1 MRGDSVSNPFLQP
14 TDIYT
19 YTLKLRRPAITTEG
33 PTEAEAA
40 IVARHWA
47 YLQDLTSR
55 GILIFAG
62 RTLVSNEESFVS
74 VVFRADS
81 EEKARSVMEGDPGVR
96 EGLFRA
102 RLFPYQVM
110 LMGALPSEADSP
122 TT

>member
-1 MRGDSVSNPFLQP
+1 VSNPFLQP

-19 YTLKLRRPAITTEG
+19 YTLKLKRPAITTEG

-62 RTLVSNEESFVS
+62 RTLVSNEESFAS

-96 EGLFRA
+96 EGIFRA
-102 RLFPYQVM
+102 RLFPYEVL
-110 LMGALPSEADSP
+110 LMGTWSSEVASP
-122 TT
+122 TSPTA